1 MKPQKEIRD
10 AEYEKLSQRL
20 FQTFITF
27 ADSYQAEK
35 FLKEILT
42 DSEFIMLKRRWHI
55 ACLLNSG
62 YNDREAAE
70 KTGASTQ
77 TVQAVKRTLLNSQIF
92 KDYLPRIN
100 KPEQEPGKLN
110 TLSTSKS
117 SPKYIFG

>member
-10 AEYEKLSQRL
+10 AEYEKFSQRL

-55 ACLLNSG
+55 ACLLGSG

-77 TVQAVKRTLLNSQIF
+77 TVQAVKRTLLNSQIL

-100 KPEQEPGKLN
+100 KPEQEPREPAAPP
-110 TLSTSKS
+110 TSKS